1 MSDLAQILREL
12 TQLVAPSGHEAE
24 VARYIRERAKE
35 SCDRVDQD
43 ALGNVILRVREQP
56 GVPRVA
62 IIAHMDEIGFVVRK
76 IEENG
81 FLRVVRLGG
90 IEEKSLPGKEVLV
103 LGRKG
108 ERIPGAVG
116 LKAHHLSKP
125 EERRTVI
132 PVEEVYIDVG
142 GECREEVL
150 RMGIEVGCPA
160 VFSRTFLRHGPRVLA
175 NSLDNRG
182 GCAVLLALAEELH
195 SLNLP
200 CEAYLI
206 ASVQEEF
213 SLRGVLPAIRA
224 VEPDFIICLDISPAC
239 DTPDLAG
246 YADVG
251 LGRGPT
257 VNLYSFHGRGTLG
270 GLIPKEAVVEWV
282 IKIAEEEGIP
292 LQRSVFFGGLTDA
305 SFAQL
310 EHRGIPAVDLGF
322 PVRYPHSP
330 IEACDLRDLEL
341 LGQLVTALLLHL
353 DREALSGIRE

>member
-1 MSDLAQILREL
+1 MGDLAQILMEL

-24 VARYIRERAKE
+24 VARYIRERAEE
-35 SCDRVDQD
+35 SCARVYQD
-43 ALGNVILRVREQP
+43 TLGNVIIRPKEHP

-62 IIAHMDEIGFVVRK
+62 IIAHMDEIGFVVRR

-103 LGRKG
+103 LGRGG
-108 ERIPGAVG
+108 EKIPGAVG
-116 LKAHHLSKP
+116 LKAHHLAKP
-125 EERRTVI
+125 EERLAVTQ
-132 PVEEVYIDVG
+132 VEEVYIDVG
-142 GECREEVL
+142 AESREDAL
-150 RMGIEVGCPA
+150 GMGIEVGCPV
-160 VFSRTFLRHGPRVLA
+160 VFSRTFLRRGPRILA

-182 GCAVLLALAEELH
+182 GCAALLALVEEIR
-195 SLNLP
+195 SLDPP

-213 SLRGVLPAIRA
+213 SLRGVLPAIRV
-224 VEPDFIICLDISPAC
+224 VEPDLIICLDISPAC

-246 YADVG
+246 YADLG
-251 LGRGPT
+251 LGSGPT
-257 VNLYSFHGRGTLG
+257 VNLYSFHGRGTLA
-270 GLIPKEAVVEWV
+270 GLIPRKAVVEWATAV
-282 IKIAEEEGIP
+282 AAAEGIP
-292 LQRSVFFGGLTDA
+292 LQRSIFFGGLTDA

-310 EHRGIPAVDLGF
+310 EGRGIPALELGF

-341 LGQLVTALLLHL
+341 LVKLVAALLLRL
-353 DREALSGIRE
+353 DREVLSGIQG